1 MSQIVNGIKG
11 QVVTAGSQYALK
23 KVSGILRDIVSPQPT
38 PKTGLDSPEAGK
50 KSTNI
55 LQFPMDVTAAP
66 GLGNQGHYVMFFIN
80 EQEDAEI
87 QFGTRGNKNAFD
99 DILKAKE
106 EYNIPDTINDSLGVR
121 RVNTDGL
128 EEHLHAKAKARFN
141 STFHDS
147 ATGRI
152 GPTGYIDNTDS
163 EYSDAGEA
171 IYVKRAPT
179 VRLDTAIAL
188 YMPPTATFVDNANYT
203 DTEIG
208 AAAKAGM
215 DIYAD
220 VMAGKSIATTVGNSL
235 EQLGPALS
243 EGLTKALL
251 GAVGNIPG
259 FGGMREAYEMA
270 AGTIIADRMELAF
283 KGIAKRVFQFNF
295 KMIPKSQ
302 QEADEIRKIIY
313 AFRLNMLPE
322 FKGGNRMGRKLRVP
336 STFNIQYM
344 YNGGENNYLQ
354 KISTCVLENCT
365 VSYGGDRYRTFTP
378 NEIGAPPVETSLTLN
393 FKEMELI
400 TKDRVFEGF

>member
-99 DILKAKE
+99 DVTRSLE
-106 EYNIPDTINDSLGVR
+106 ENNISDLNRELGVKSTR
-121 RVNTDGL
+121 KNGYRTFLNEAVGNEMQNAL
-128 EEHLHAKAKARFN
+128 N
-141 STFHDS
+141 SQ
-147 ATGRI
+147 GRTSS
-152 GPTGYIDNTDS
+152 TGYIDNTDF

-283 KGIAKRVFQFNF
+283 KGVAKRVFQFNF

>member
-1 MSQIVNGIKG
+1 M
-11 QVVTAGSQYALK
+11 
-23 KVSGILRDIVSPQPT
+23 
-38 PKTGLDSPEAGK
+38 
-50 KSTNI
+50 
-55 LQFPMDVTAAP
+55 
-66 GLGNQGHYVMFFIN
+66 
-80 EQEDAEI
+80 
-87 QFGTRGNKNAFD
+87 
-99 DILKAKE
+99 KANE
-106 EYNIPDTINDSLGVR
+106 EYNIPRTINDSLGVK
-121 RVNTDGL
+121 RVNANGQQTYLNEAIGNEMQNAL
-128 EEHLHAKAKARFN
+128 N
-141 STFHDS
+141 SQGR
-147 ATGRI
+147 TGS
-152 GPTGYIDNTDS
+152 TGYIDNTDF

-283 KGIAKRVFQFNF
+283 KGVAKRVFQFNF

>member
-87 QFGTRGNKNAFD
+87 QFGTRGNKNAFSD
-99 DILKAKE
+99 VLKTLE
-106 EYNIPDTINDSLGVR
+106 ENNMSDLNRELGVKSTR
-121 RVNTDGL
+121 KNGYRTF
-128 EEHLHAKAKARFN
+128 FN
-141 STFHDS
+141 EAVGNEMQNALNSQGR
-147 ATGRI
+147 TGS
-152 GPTGYIDNTDS
+152 TGYIDNTDF

-283 KGIAKRVFQFNF
+283 KGVAKRVFQFNF

>member
-23 KVSGILRDIVSPQPT
+23 KVSGILRDIVSPQPK
-38 PKTGLDSPEAGK
+38 PKTGIDSPDAGK

-55 LQFPMDVTAAP
+55 LQFPIDVTAAP

-99 DILKAKE
+99 DVLRSKE
-106 EYNIPDTINDSLGVR
+106 ELNIPDINRELGVKR
-121 RVNTDGL
+121 TNDNAYEEFVNAAAGRYQPTKQGQTR
-128 EEHLHAKAKARFN
+128 KI
-141 STFHDS
+141 S
-147 ATGRI
+147 A
-152 GPTGYIDNTDS
+152 PTGDTVDS
-163 EYSDAGEA
+163 EYKDYGEA
-171 IYVKRAPT
+171 VYVKRAPT
-179 VRLDTAIAL
+179 VRLDTAVAL
-188 YMPPTATFVDNANYT
+188 YMPPTATFVDNANYV

-220 VMAGKSIATTVGNSL
+220 VMSGKSIATTVGNSL
-235 EQLGPALS
+235 EQLGPSIS
-243 EGLTKALL
+243 EGLTKTLL
-251 GAVGNIPG
+251 ATVGAIPG

-270 AGTIIADRMELAF
+270 SGTIIADRMELAF
-283 KGIAKRVFQFNF
+283 KGIAKRVFQFTF

-302 QEADEIRKIIY
+302 EEADEIRKIIY

-365 VSYGGDRYRTFTP
+365 VSYGGDRFRTFTP
-378 NEIGAPPVETSLTLN
+378 NELGAPPVETQLTLN

>member
-99 DILKAKE
+99 DVLKANE
-106 EYNIPDTINDSLGVR
+106 EYNIPRTINDSLGVR
-121 RVNTDGL
+121 RVNANGQQTYLNEAIGNEMQNAL
-128 EEHLHAKAKARFN
+128 N
-141 STFHDS
+141 SQGR
-147 ATGRI
+147 TGS
-152 GPTGYIDNTDS
+152 TGYIDNTDF

-283 KGIAKRVFQFNF
+283 KGVAKRVFQFNF

>member
-23 KVSGILRDIVSPQPT
+23 KVSGILRDIVSPQPK
-38 PKTGLDSPEAGK
+38 PKTGIDSPDAGK

-99 DILKAKE
+99 DVLKSKE
-106 EYNIPDTINDSLGVR
+106 EYNIPDISRELGVKR
-121 RVNTDGL
+121 ANDNGYQEFLNATAPTRYSPTKQGQTRKL
-128 EEHLHAKAKARFN
+128 
-141 STFHDS
+141 S
-147 ATGRI
+147 A
-152 GPTGYIDNTDS
+152 PTGDTVDS
-163 EYSDAGEA
+163 EYKDYGEA
-171 IYVKRAPT
+171 VYVKRAPT
-179 VRLDTAIAL
+179 VRLDTAVAL
-188 YMPPTATFVDNANYT
+188 YMPPTATFVDNANYV

-208 AAAKAGM
+208 AAAKGGM

-220 VMAGKSIATTVGNSL
+220 VMSGKSIATTVGNSL

-243 EGLTKALL
+243 EGLTKTLL
-251 GAVGNIPG
+251 ATVGAIPG

-270 AGTIIADRMELAF
+270 SGTIIADRMELAF
-283 KGIAKRVFQFNF
+283 KGLAKRVFQFTF

-302 QEADEIRKIIY
+302 EEADEIRKIIY

-365 VSYGGDRYRTFTP
+365 VSYGGDRFRTFTP
-378 NEIGAPPVETSLTLN
+378 NELGAPPVETQLTLN

>member
-11 QVVTAGSQYALK
+11 QVFTAGSQYALK
-23 KVSGILRDIVSPQPT
+23 KVSGILRDIVSPQPK
-38 PKTGLDSPEAGK
+38 PKTGIDSPDAGK

-55 LQFPMDVTAAP
+55 LQFPIDVTAAP

-99 DILKAKE
+99 DVLRSKE
-106 EYNIPDTINDSLGVR
+106 ELNIPDINRELGVKR
-121 RVNTDGL
+121 TNDNAYEEFVNAAAGRYQPTKQGQTR
-128 EEHLHAKAKARFN
+128 KI
-141 STFHDS
+141 S
-147 ATGRI
+147 A
-152 GPTGYIDNTDS
+152 PTGDTVDS
-163 EYSDAGEA
+163 EYKDYGEA
-171 IYVKRAPT
+171 VYVKRAPT
-179 VRLDTAIAL
+179 VRLDTAVAL
-188 YMPPTATFVDNANYT
+188 YMPPTATFVDNANYV

-220 VMAGKSIATTVGNSL
+220 VMSGKSIATTVGNSL
-235 EQLGPALS
+235 EQLGPSIS
-243 EGLTKALL
+243 EGLTKTLL
-251 GAVGNIPG
+251 ATVGAIPG

-270 AGTIIADRMELAF
+270 SGTIIADRMELAF
-283 KGIAKRVFQFNF
+283 KGIAKRVFQFTF

-302 QEADEIRKIIY
+302 EEADEIRKIIY

-365 VSYGGDRYRTFTP
+365 VSYGGDRFRTFTP
-378 NEIGAPPVETSLTLN
+378 NELGAPPVETQLTLN

>member
-99 DILKAKE
+99 DVLKANE
-106 EYNIPDTINDSLGVR
+106 EYNIPRTINDSLGVR
-121 RVNTDGL
+121 RVNANGQQTYLNEAIGNEMQNAL
-128 EEHLHAKAKARFN
+128 N
-141 STFHDS
+141 SQGR
-147 ATGRI
+147 TGS
-152 GPTGYIDNTDS
+152 TGYIDNTDF

-270 AGTIIADRMELAF
+270 AGTIIADRLELAF
-283 KGIAKRVFQFNF
+283 KGVAKRVFQFNF

>member
-99 DILKAKE
+99 DVLKANE
-106 EYNIPDTINDSLGVR
+106 EYNIPRTINDSLGVR
-121 RVNTDGL
+121 RVNANGQQTYLNEAIGNEMQNAL
-128 EEHLHAKAKARFN
+128 N
-141 STFHDS
+141 SQGR
-147 ATGRI
+147 TGS
-152 GPTGYIDNTDS
+152 TGYIDNTDF

-220 VMAGKSIATTVGNSL
+220 VMSGKSIATTVGNSL

-283 KGIAKRVFQFNF
+283 KGVAKRVFQFNF